1 MTDSPQRRA
10 LRNYRSRLTSQG
22 MTRFEVLGRS
32 CDRELIR
39 MLARR
44 LADEGDEAERLRL
57 EMQRSLDEAMPKKG
71 GILAALRR
79 SPLVGV
85 ELDLERIKVTE
96 RKVEL

>member
-32 CDRELIR
+32 GDRELIR
-39 MLARR
+39 KLARR

-57 EMQRSLDEAMPKKG
+57 EMQRGLEEAMPKKG

-79 SPLVGV
+79 SPLVGA

-96 RKVEL
+96 REVEL